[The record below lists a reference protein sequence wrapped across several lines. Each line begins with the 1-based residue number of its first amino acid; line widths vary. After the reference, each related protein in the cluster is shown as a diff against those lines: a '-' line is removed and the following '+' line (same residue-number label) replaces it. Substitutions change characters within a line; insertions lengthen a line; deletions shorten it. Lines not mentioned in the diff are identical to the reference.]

1 MEAKWLEDFL
11 SVARTGNFSQ
21 SAGEMHITQS
31 AFSRRIKTLEQWVG
45 VALIDRS
52 TYPTRL
58 TPAGERFRDA
68 ARDATAA
75 LLKTRQDLRQA
86 LNADRRLL
94 RIAIQHSLA
103 ASFLVPW
110 LTRLRMAAR
119 VSLACDDLLVRAI
132 ADNLH
137 DCVRE
142 LEEGSADFLVC
153 YTQPE
158 LPLHLDATRYP
169 SMALAD
175 DALVAVS
182 RPDAAGQAL
191 HAVRFDMAAAVPWLA
206 YSEGTF
212 LSRAASLALQRP
224 GQVPSLKPVFES
236 ALAEALRAGAVAG
249 LGVAWLPH
257 SLAADDLERGVLVRA
272 GGPEFDVGLQ
282 ICLYAERSAAESRLK
297 RLWQAAQALADAGS
311 VAPGQAFVN
320 HDLSA

>member
-31 AFSRRIKTLEQWVG
+31 AFSRRIKALEQWVG

-75 LLKTRQDLRQA
+75 LLKTRQDLRAA
-86 LNADRRLL
+86 LNADRSLL

-110 LTRLRMAAR
+110 LTRLRLSGQAPWA
-119 VSLACDDLLVRAI
+119 SDDLLVRAC

-137 DCVRE
+137 DCVRT
-142 LEEGSADFLVC
+142 LEEGSADLLVC

-158 LPLHLDATRYP
+158 LPLQLDATRYP
-169 SMALAD
+169 SMVLAAD
-175 DALVAVS
+175 RLVAVS
-182 RPDAAGQAL
+182 RPDAAGQPL
-191 HAVRFDMAAAVPWLA
+191 HALRRDMVAAVPWLA

-212 LSRAASLALQRP
+212 LCRAASLALQRP
-224 GQVPSLKPVFES
+224 GWAPSLHPVFES

-257 SLAADDLERGVLVRA
+257 SLAGDDLERGALVRA
-272 GGPEFDVGLQ
+272 GGPEFDVGLRT
-282 ICLYAERSAAESRLK
+282 CLYAEKSAAEGRLQG
-297 RLWQAAQALADAGS
+297 LWRAAGALADADVAGS
-311 VAPGQAFVN
+311 AAPV
-320 HDLSA
+320 

>member
-31 AFSRRIKTLEQWVG
+31 AFSRRIKALEQWVG

-68 ARDATAA
+68 ARDATAT
-75 LLKTRQDLRQA
+75 LQKTRQDLREV

-110 LTRLRMAAR
+110 LTRLRVTLPA
-119 VSLACDDLLVRAI
+119 SLAPDDLLVRAT

-142 LEEGSADFLVC
+142 LEEGSADLLVC
-153 YTQPE
+153 YTQTD
-158 LPLHLDATRYP
+158 LPLHLDASRYP
-169 SMALAD
+169 SMVLAA

-182 RPDAAGQAL
+182 RPDATGQAQ
-191 HAVRFDMAAAVPWLA
+191 HALRPDRAAAVPWLA

-212 LSRAASLALQRP
+212 LCRAASLALQRP
-224 GQVPSLKPVFES
+224 GLLPALQPVFES

-257 SLAADDLERGVLVRA
+257 SLAADDLARGTLVRA

-282 ICLYAERSAAESRLK
+282 TCLYAERSATKGRLK
-297 RLWQAAQALADAGS
+297 SLWRAARALADAGS
-311 VAPGQAFVN
+311 AAPG
-320 HDLSA
+320 